1 MTGEFSSK
9 QRVSA
14 LAPMRLSYA
23 FGRNLTDFGLIY
35 ATSLFDLGAE
45 VAKAKSPTD
54 LGDAWLD
61 FCRRQ
66 LEAFSEQLEE
76 LSTLSKEAIS
86 PAEAEEEAGLGD

>member
-1 MTGEFSSK
+1 MIAEFSS
-9 QRVSA
+9 QRWVSA

-23 FGRNLTDFGLIY
+23 FGRNLADFGLINT
-35 ATSLFDLGAE
+35 TSLFNLMAD

-66 LEAFSEQLEE
+66 LEAFSEQFEE
-76 LSTLSKEAIS
+76 LSTLPKEPPS
-86 PAEAEEEAGLGD
+86 PAEAVEEAGLGD